1 MDDEP
6 QTARETMQASG
17 ARGSV
22 GKASYEAV
30 RKHIDDGKK
39 ATEAFKLV
47 AQETGRSTATVQTA
61 YYRVA
66 RSLPGGGGVQLRPRK
81 KPATRRAGVNG
92 STATA
97 NASKPSARRGR
108 PPKRG
113 SVAPTSAA
121 AIARQL
127 SQAAEALVA
136 HIQRLEKELADS
148 RKDRERLDAIER
160 ALGRH

>member
-1 MDDEP
+1 
-6 QTARETMQASG
+6 MQASG
-17 ARGSV
+17 ARGSI

-30 RKHIDDGKK
+30 RKHIDAGKK

-81 KPATRRAGVNG
+81 KSAAKRA
-92 STATA
+92 
-97 NASKPSARRGR
+97 ASKTVTAATTAKPAARRGR
-108 PPKRG
+108 PPK
-113 SVAPTSAA
+113 SAA
-121 AIARQL
+121 APSPASAAGIARQL
-127 SQAAEALVA
+127 SEAAEALVS
-136 HIQRLEKELADS
+136 HIARLERELADS

-160 ALGRH
+160 ALGRR